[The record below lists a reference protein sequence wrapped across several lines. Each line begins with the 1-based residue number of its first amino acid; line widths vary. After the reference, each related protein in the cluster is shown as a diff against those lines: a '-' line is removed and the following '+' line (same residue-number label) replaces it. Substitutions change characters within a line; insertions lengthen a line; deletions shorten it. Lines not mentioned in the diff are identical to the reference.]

1 MTIPLRVVV
10 LACLVLLLLPS
21 GVSALATYSG
31 GQVVIDEPV
40 NDDLFVSGGMIEI
53 NAPVESVIAAGGTI
67 TINAPVAGDAIAAG
81 GTIRVNDRIGGKLV
95 AAGGDI
101 TVNQEVGTNAV
112 LTGGTVTLGKGA
124 TVLRDAMVSGG
135 QVINAGQV
143 AGNLTVRAQTF
154 DNRGTAGNLDV
165 QLADPGRDFS
175 RIFSIFGIIFTL
187 GMLILGL
194 VLLHFL
200 ENRFLAVEEEVRE
213 SALVKTLAGF
223 FAIIIAFI
231 LLVLVSITVVLL
243 PLALIFWA
251 AFFTGL
257 LLSTLFVS
265 LALGRII
272 ARYLK
277 WEAPSWQLFIL
288 GFVILNLV
296 FRIPVAGI
304 IVLLISV
311 SLGFAA
317 FFHAIYQKLDELRGV
332 SGGG

>member
-1 MTIPLRVVV
+1 MTLRDAV
-10 LACLVLLLLPS
+10 LACLVLLLLPA

-67 TINAPVAGDAIAAG
+67 TINAPVSGDAIAAG
-81 GTIRVNDRIGGKLV
+81 GTITVNDRIGGKLV

-101 TVNQEVGTNAV
+101 TVNAEVGTNAV
-112 LTGGTVTLGKGA
+112 LTGGTVTIGNGA
-124 TVLRDAMVSGG
+124 TILRDAMISGG
-135 QVINAGQV
+135 QVVNAGQV
-143 AGNLTVRAQTF
+143 TGNLTVRAQTF
-154 DNRGTAGNLDV
+154 DNRGTAGNIDV
-165 QLADPGRDFS
+165 QLSDPGREFS
-175 RIFSIFGIIFTL
+175 HIFSIFGIIFTI

-200 ENRFLAVEEEVRE
+200 PNRFLAVEEEVRT
-213 SALVKTLAGF
+213 SPLVKTAAGF
-223 FAIIIAFI
+223 FGIIIAFI

-257 LLSTLFVS
+257 LFSTLFVS

-288 GFVILNLV
+288 GFIILNLV

-304 IVLLISV
+304 IVHAISV
-311 SLGFAA
+311 SLGTAA
-317 FFHAIYQKLDELRGV
+317 FFWTIYQNLDELRGV
-332 SGGG
+332 SGSG

>member
-1 MTIPLRVVV
+1 MITLRDLV
-10 LACLVLLLLPS
+10 LISLVLLLLPA

-81 GTIRVNDRIGGKLV
+81 GTITVNDRIGGKLV

-101 TVNQEVGTNAV
+101 TVNAEVGTNAV
-112 LTGGTVTLGKGA
+112 LAGGTVTLGKEA

-175 RIFSIFGIIFTL
+175 RIFHVFGIIFTL

-213 SALVKTLAGF
+213 SPLIKTVAGF

-231 LLVLVSITVVLL
+231 LLVLISITVVLL
-243 PLALIFWA
+243 PIALLLWA
-251 AFFTGL
+251 LFFTGL

-265 LALGRII
+265 LAFGRVI
-272 ARYLK
+272 AEYLK
-277 WEAPSWQLFIL
+277 WEAPPWQLFIL

-311 SLGFAA
+311 SLGSAA
-317 FFHAIYQKLDELRGV
+317 FFHTIYQNLDTLRGV
-332 SGGG
+332 GGGG